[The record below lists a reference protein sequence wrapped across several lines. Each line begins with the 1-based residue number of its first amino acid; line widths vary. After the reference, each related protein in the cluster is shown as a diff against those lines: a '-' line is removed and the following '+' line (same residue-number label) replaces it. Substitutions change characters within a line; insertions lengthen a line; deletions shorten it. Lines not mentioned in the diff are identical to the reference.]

1 MALIVR
7 CLPLVIDAPFI
18 AVSVTLGTVSF
29 IRRHQELLYERP
41 KNFIRMDAHREQKP
55 VETKNLASL

>member
-18 AVSVTLGTVSF
+18 AVSVIFFAASVTKAWFWGAAVIFFAARKLLLVS
-29 IRRHQELLYERP
+29 P
-41 KNFIRMDAHREQKP
+41 
-55 VETKNLASL
+55 